1 MATKLLDADARGVY
15 VIAATPFTDAGAVD
29 ATSLD
34 RLVDFYVGCGVAGIT
49 VLGIMGEA
57 PKLTHAESVTLT
69 RQVVRRAKVPVLVG
83 VSAPGLAPMAALT
96 KDVMDAGA
104 AGVMIAP
111 PASVKTD
118 DQLAAYYVNAADAI
132 GRDVPFV
139 IQDYPYASG
148 VVFASGVIRRIVDE
162 NPSCVMLK
170 HEDWPGLDKITAV
183 RRFIAEGAMR
193 RISILCGNGGLFLP
207 QELERGADGAMTG
220 FAFPEMLVELVRLI
234 GAGERAAAHDLF
246 DLHLPLLRYEQQP
259 GIGLAVRKYVLKR
272 RGVIASDAQ
281 RKPASRLS
289 PESVAEVEWLLGRL
303 QAGLQAHAPAA
314 GGNAAAERAA

>member
-1 MATKLLDADARGVY
+1 
-15 VIAATPFTDAGAVD
+15 
-29 ATSLD
+29 
-34 RLVDFYVGCGVAGIT
+34 
-49 VLGIMGEA
+49 
-57 PKLTHAESVTLT
+57 
-69 RQVVRRAKVPVLVG
+69 
-83 VSAPGLAPMAALT
+83 
-96 KDVMDAGA
+96 
-104 AGVMIAP
+104 MIAP

-118 DQLAAYYVNAADAI
+118 DQLVAYYGNAAEAI

-139 IQDYPYASG
+139 IQDYPYANG
-148 VVFASGVIRRIVDE
+148 VVFAPGVIRRIVAD

-170 HEDWPGLDKITAV
+170 HEDWPGLDKLTAV
-183 RRFIAEGAMR
+183 RRFMAEGAMR

-220 FAFPEMLVELVRLI
+220 YAFPEMLVELVRLI

-259 GIGLAVRKYVLKR
+259 GAGLAVRKYVLKR

-289 PESVAEVEWLLGRL
+289 PESIAEVEWLLGRL
-303 QAGLQAHAPAA
+303 EAGPEARDAKAHAK
-314 GGNAAAERAA
+314 ERAA

>member
-1 MATKLLDADARGVY
+1 MASQLLDTDTKGVY
-15 VIAATPFTDAGAVD
+15 VIAATPFTDDGSIDAG
-29 ATSLD
+29 SLD

-49 VLGIMGEA
+49 VLGMMGEA
-57 PKLTHAESVTLT
+57 PKLTHAESVALT
-69 RQVVRRAKVPVLVG
+69 RQVVRRASLPVVVG
-83 VSAPGLAPMAALT
+83 VSAPGFASMAALT
-96 KDVMDAGA
+96 QDVMEAGA

-111 PASVKTD
+111 SASVKTD
-118 DQLAAYYVNAADAI
+118 DQLVAYYANAADAI

-139 IQDYPYASG
+139 IQDYPYATG
-148 VVFASGVIRRIVDE
+148 VVFAPAVIRRIVED

-183 RRFIAEGAMR
+183 RRFMAEGAMR
-193 RISILCGNGGLFLP
+193 HVSILCGNGGLFLP

-220 FAFPEMLVELVRLI
+220 YAFPEMLVDLVRLI
-234 GAGERAAAHDLF
+234 AAGDRAAAHDLF

-289 PESVAEVEWLLGRL
+289 PESIAEIEWLLGRL
-303 QAGLQAHAPAA
+303 ETKTQANPV
-314 GGNAAAERAA
+314 AAATKARAGRAA